1 MKFVIKQNVLSNALS
16 KIQRCISQK
25 ALQDVLSNVY
35 IEAGDD
41 YIILK
46 AHDHKLGSEIKIEA
60 NVVEKDTILVNAN
73 LLYDFVRKL
82 PSGNVYFETNANGF
96 LTIKSENA
104 EIKLVTADG
113 STFPQLPRLQISERL
128 EVSSLVLKD
137 MLKLTIFAA
146 SLDEKLVHM
155 NSTLL
160 EVGEDKLTMVS
171 CELQR
176 IAVKETYLKNE
187 LSDEARRKY
196 LLPLRAS
203 NELYK
208 ILQQV
213 EDNVIV
219 GINLSDKM
227 IEFTIENLILTTQL
241 MDKSF
246 IEYRKILPTTA
257 ETKIRINKKQ
267 LHDAIDKASLLVKMK
282 DENSIIFSIRDNV
295 LSVLVNVAVGNFRE
309 DIPIQLEGKDL
320 DIGFNP
326 KYIMDVLKVLD
337 CEEIEA
343 VFNTAIRPAI
353 VRSVDDE
360 NYTYLVLPLKI

>member
-1 MKFVIKQNVLSNALS
+1 MKFVCKQNVLSNALAI
-16 KIQRCISQK
+16 IQRCISQK

-35 IEAGDD
+35 IEAEDNS
-41 YIILK
+41 IILK
-46 AHDHKLGSEIKIEA
+46 AHDHKLGAEIKIEA
-60 NVVEKDTILVNAN
+60 DVVDRDKILVNAN

-82 PSGNVYFETNANGF
+82 PTGDVHFETNQSGY
-96 LTIKSENA
+96 LIIKSANA
-104 EIKLVTADG
+104 EIKLVTTDG
-113 STFPQLPRLQISERL
+113 ASFPQLTRLQVSERL
-128 EVSSLVLKD
+128 ELSSLVLKD

-160 EVGEDKLTMVS
+160 EVDEDKVTMVS

-176 IAVKETYLKNE
+176 IAVKEQQIKNN
-187 LSDEARRKY
+187 LSEAYKRKY
-196 LLPLRAS
+196 LIPLRAS
-203 NELYK
+203 NELYR

-219 GINLSDKM
+219 GINLSEKM
-227 IEFTIENLILTTQL
+227 IEFCIEDKVLSSQL
-241 MDKSF
+241 MDKSY

-267 LHDAIDKASLLVKMK
+267 LHDAIDRASLLVKMK

-295 LSVLVNVAVGNFRE
+295 LSVQVNVAVGNFRE
-309 DIPIQLEGKDL
+309 DIPIKLEGKDL

-326 KYIMDVLKVLD
+326 KYIMDVLKVMD
-337 CEEIEA
+337 SEEIYAE
-343 VFNTAIRPAI
+343 FNTAIRPAI
-353 VRSVDDE
+353 IKSVNDDG
-360 NYTYLVLPLKI
+360 YTYLVLPLKI